1 MLQTKDD
8 YFNSQNLK
16 PTSFTITDFIKKLI
30 LTIPFSPRS
39 GMVENDQI
47 VIYSEEEQ
55 EKAAKC
61 HNHFKRCQFVEAMS
75 LLKQLLEKRPHDF
88 RIKHNLAI

>member
-1 MLQTKDD
+1 MKKIKIANFWKKFSLKKTKV
-8 YFNSQNLK
+8 
-16 PTSFTITDFIKKLI
+16 TIVF
-30 LTIPFSPRS
+30 FVFS

-47 VIYSEEEQ
+47 VIYSEDEQ
-55 EKAAKC
+55 DKATKC
-61 HNHFKRCQFVEAMS
+61 HNHFKKCEFVEAMT

>member
-1 MLQTKDD
+1 
-8 YFNSQNLK
+8 
-16 PTSFTITDFIKKLI
+16 
-30 LTIPFSPRS
+30 
-39 GMVENDQI
+39 MVENDQI

-55 EKAAKC
+55 EKATKC
-61 HNHFKRCQFVEAMS
+61 HNHFKKCEFVEAMA